1 MACLKLEFMA
11 HDMEVYSKDWGQWI
25 RGQEVED
32 IESPLWV
39 LVVWMTTQLKDLQV
53 LLSVAQ
59 VLSHYKKI
67 INVRGLI

>member
-1 MACLKLEFMA
+1 LRRRRAGGRDKYVGAPGGGDGKAMACLKLEFMA

-39 LVVWMTTQLKDLQV
+39 LVVWMTTQLKDL
-53 LLSVAQ
+53 
-59 VLSHYKKI
+59 
-67 INVRGLI
+67 

>member
-39 LVVWMTTQLKDLQV
+39 LVVWMTTQLKDL
-53 LLSVAQ
+53 
-59 VLSHYKKI
+59 
-67 INVRGLI
+67 